1 MRLALREKKKRT
13 DIDEYSPGQS
23 TRGFGGV
30 AGMEEICNCGCNSCG
45 DKHLK
50 ESTGNKILY
59 VLIGPPA
66 SGKST
71 WIKQNITSKNLDYA
85 IVSRDDIILQKIH
98 PKYGIGGKELYG
110 TKPPETAKVGDVD
123 PQHGEVFLSP
133 YSGKPRY
140 KKYHDINSELDTYE
154 QEARKEALSHDV
166 IVVDKLNLST
176 EQRKDALAIVAKNPE
191 YKKVAVVLYP
201 DLEKLKAGEEKRAA
215 AIAAQGGQ
223 PPKKMDPEY
232 LKKKFEEVSAI
243 TDELLRSEGFD
254 QIIKPTPAAN
264 LSERKKIQE
273 NKMKLTLK
281 ERQVEEVSAP
291 QEGTLEEMP
300 NMQIRDQATQE
311 DFRPIVQ
318 MITELRKMLDAYVK
332 ANPQHAESARAR
344 VKRGLGLV

>member
-1 MRLALREKKKRT
+1 MRLSLREKKKRI

-30 AGMEEICNCGCNSCG
+30 AGMEEECNCGCNSCG

-66 SGKST
+66 SGKTT
-71 WIKQNITSKNLDYA
+71 WIKQNIIAKNLDYA
-85 IVSRDDIILQKIH
+85 IVSRDDLLLNKIH

-123 PQHGEVFLSP
+123 PQHGEIFLSP

-154 QEARKEALSHDV
+154 QEAKQEALSHDV
-166 IVVDKLNLST
+166 IVVDKLNLSPD
-176 EQRKDALAIVAKNPE
+176 QRKDALNIVRSNPE
-191 YKKVAVVLYP
+191 YKKVAVILYP
-201 DLEKLKAGEEKRAA
+201 DLEKLKSGEEKRAA
-215 AIAAQGGQ
+215 AIAAQGGL
-223 PPKKMDPEY
+223 PPKKLDFEY
-232 LKKKFEEVSAI
+232 LKSKFDAVLSI

-264 LSERKKIQE
+264 LSERKKLQE
-273 NKMKLTLK
+273 NKMKLSIREK
-281 ERQVEEVSAP
+281 QMAEVAETT
-291 QEGTLEEMP
+291 EGTLEEMP
-300 NMQIRDQATQE
+300 TIQTRSQE
-311 DFRPIVQ
+311 NPQDFRPVKGLAL
-318 MITELRKMLDAYVK
+318 ELRKMLDAYI
-332 ANPQHAESARAR
+332 ATNPQHAESARR
-344 VKRGLGLV
+344 SLRTVLGL